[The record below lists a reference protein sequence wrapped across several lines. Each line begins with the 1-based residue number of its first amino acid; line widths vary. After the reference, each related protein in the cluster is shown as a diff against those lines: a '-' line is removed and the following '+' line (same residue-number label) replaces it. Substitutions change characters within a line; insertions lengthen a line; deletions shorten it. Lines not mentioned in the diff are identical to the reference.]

1 MKYIILA
8 DSDNVEPF
16 IEPRQLSKINGEV
29 LIKRTIRL
37 LKENGIKDIIV
48 TSHDKRFDNLGAK
61 RYEPLHNDYIA
72 KTKKGYWL
80 SAFPI
85 ELLNEPVTFLL
96 GDVYYSDN
104 AIKTIVESKTD
115 KILFFCTDKRLGYS
129 EKYIKH
135 HDEPLG
141 FKVIDCVMFHCK
153 IKEAIEMYK
162 KGLTRREPIAWELY
176 RIINGIDINTHK
188 LTENYIAIND
198 ETCDIDRVED
208 IMLLELKIGGSKMV
222 RVKVTDPFTLGKFNE
237 LKEIVRANPQNAKDG
252 ELYKNDIFLCD
263 KEMAEYLTGNNKYK
277 KAFAEVIEVIPDVKI
292 DKEKVKES
300 INPKRTTKRKTKKK
314 ED

>member
-37 LKENGIKDIIV
+37 LKENGIKDILV
-48 TSHDKRFDNLGAK
+48 TSHDPRFDNLGAK

-141 FKVIDCVMFHCK
+141 FKVIDCELFKNK
-153 IKEAIEMYK
+153 IDQAIMMYK

-176 RIINGIDINTHK
+176 RIINGIDINTHI
-188 LTENYIAIND
+188 LTTNYIAIND

-208 IMLLELKIGGSKMV
+208 IMLLELKIGGDKMV
-222 RVKVTDPFTLGKFNE
+222 RVKVTESFTLGKFNE

-252 ELYKNDIFLCD
+252 ELYKNDIFVCE
-263 KEMAEYLTGNNKYK
+263 KEMAEYLLGKNAHKR
-277 KAFAEVIEVIPDVKI
+277 AFVEVIEVIPEVKVE
-292 DKEKVKES
+292 KETVKEA
-300 INPKRTTKRKTKKK
+300 IKKETKKTVRRKNKK
-314 ED
+314 E